1 MAQKIKGITI
11 EIGGDTTKLDKALG
25 EVNSK
30 TRQLQSELKGVNSL
44 LKMDPKNVTLLKQK
58 QDLLNQSIANTK
70 EKLNTLKTAQIQ
82 VQEQFDKD
90 QITEEQYRDFQREI
104 VATENKLK
112 SLTAELKNF
121 GSVGAQQ
128 IAVVGQKMQD
138 VGGKIESAG
147 KKLSLFSAG
156 STVALTAVSKGAID
170 FETAFTG
177 VTKTVDGTD
186 EQLAKIK
193 QGLLDLSKATSSS
206 STDIAAVA
214 EAAGQLGVKTENILA
229 FTETMVRL
237 GDSTNM
243 SADEAATAIAQ
254 LYNIMGSDINTVD
267 QFGAAIVALGN
278 NAATTEADIV
288 NMASR
293 IASSGT
299 QVGLTE
305 QEVLAL
311 STTLASVGLEAEGGG
326 SAISAVI
333 TKIDKDVALN
343 TDSLKTWADVAGM
356 SVKDFKTLW
365 ENDAMSAIQKV
376 VGGMGDAKAGGE
388 NLNIIL
394 DELGVTSLRQTD
406 TMKRLSGASE
416 LMADMVNISNNA
428 WEENSA
434 LTNESSKRYETTAAK
449 ITQMKN
455 TVTELCVKLGD
466 ILLPILNKIIS
477 AISKFTNW
485 LTNLNPAAQKIVLVV
500 LAIVS
505 ALGPFLIILAKLIS
519 SVGTIMTI
527 VPKLVAIIS
536 LTNSILCSTPGNV
549 FITSIAV
556 DISTKVF
563 VAAIAALIA
572 GFVLLWNKCEWFRNF
587 WIGLWENVK
596 NVCKAVIDGIV
607 GFFTGIIDFIKNNW
621 QGLLLFIVN
630 PFAGAFKLLY
640 DNCEGFRNFVD
651 GIIQKVKEIFASI
664 VSFISTNVI
673 EPIKQFFAPI
683 VAWFTNLFMSIYTSL
698 VSIINVIW
706 GIIQGLWEM
715 IVALFTAAI
724 NWINESIITPIKTA
738 FTAAIEAIKTAI
750 QVAWEFI
757 KNIFITI
764 ATWVNDNVLVP
775 IMNLLTSVWS
785 WIQNNIIMPIK
796 NAFTAA
802 WNTLKTGAVNAWEG
816 IKNVFSSVASFFGN
830 IFSTAW
836 QKVRN
841 VFSAGGKI
849 FAGIKDSIASVFT
862 TVVNRIIGGINT
874 VVAVPFNAINKAL
887 NKIRNI
893 SFLNISPFKD
903 KWGENPLKVPQIP
916 LLRTGGSIIGD
927 GEAIMA
933 EAGSPEMITMM
944 NGKAIVRPLTSTDRK
959 EVMSSTNNSGNNT
972 FNFYSPEA
980 LTPSE
985 ERRKWRQEVQY
996 QKLIHG

>member
-82 VQEQFDKD
+82 VQEQFDKG

-193 QGLLDLSKATSSS
+193 HGLLDLSKATSSS

-527 VPKLVAIIS
+527 VPKLVAIIKTVRTAFAAFNAT
-536 LTNSILCSTPGNV
+536 LLANPIVL
-549 FITSIAV
+549 I
-556 DISTKVF
+556 

>member
-82 VQEQFDKD
+82 VQEQFDKG

-527 VPKLVAIIS
+527 VPKLVAIIKTVRTAFAAFNAT
-536 LTNSILCSTPGNV
+536 LLANPIVL
-549 FITSIAV
+549 I
-556 DISTKVF
+556 

-724 NWINESIITPIKTA
+724 NWINESIITPIKTV

>member
-82 VQEQFDKD
+82 VQEQFDKG

-527 VPKLVAIIS
+527 VPKLVAIIKTVRTAFAAFNAT
-536 LTNSILCSTPGNV
+536 LLANPIVL
-549 FITSIAV
+549 I
-556 DISTKVF
+556 

-802 WNTLKTGAVNAWEG
+802 WNTLKTGAVNAWEE

-874 VVAVPFNAINKAL
+874 VVAVPFNAINKVL

>member
-82 VQEQFDKD
+82 VQEQFDKG

-376 VGGMGDAKAGGE
+376 VGGMGDAKVGGE

-416 LMADMVNISNNA
+416 LMTDMVNISNNA

-485 LTNLNPAAQKIVLVV
+485 LTNLNPAAQKVVLVV

-527 VPKLVAIIS
+527 VPKLVAIIKTVRTAFAAFNAT
-536 LTNSILCSTPGNV
+536 LLANPIVL
-549 FITSIAV
+549 I
-556 DISTKVF
+556 

-683 VAWFTNLFMSIYTSL
+683 VAWFTNLFMSIYNSL

-775 IMNLLTSVWS
+775 IMNLLTSVWA

-802 WNTLKTGAVNAWEG
+802 WNTLKTGAANAWEG

-903 KWGENPLKVPQIP
+903 KWGENPLKVPKIP

-959 EVMSSTNNSGNNT
+959 EVISSTNNSGNNT

-996 QKLIHG
+996 QKLING

>member
-82 VQEQFDKD
+82 VQEQFDKG

-333 TKIDKDVALN
+333 TKIDKDIALN

-527 VPKLVAIIS
+527 VPKLVAIIKTVRTAFAAFNAT
-536 LTNSILCSTPGNV
+536 LLANPIVL
-549 FITSIAV
+549 I
-556 DISTKVF
+556 

-903 KWGENPLKVPQIP
+903 KWGENPLKVPHIP

>member
-82 VQEQFDKD
+82 VQEQFDKG

-527 VPKLVAIIS
+527 VPKLVAIIKTVRTAFAAFNAT
-536 LTNSILCSTPGNV
+536 LLANPIVL
-549 FITSIAV
+549 I
-556 DISTKVF
+556 

-841 VFSAGGKI
+841 VFAAGGKI

-927 GEAIMA
+927 GDAIMA

>member
-82 VQEQFDKD
+82 VQEQFDKG

-527 VPKLVAIIS
+527 VPKLVAIIKTVRTAFAAFNAT
-536 LTNSILCSTPGNV
+536 LLANPIVL
-549 FITSIAV
+549 I
-556 DISTKVF
+556 

-796 NAFTAA
+796 NAFAAA

>member
-82 VQEQFDKD
+82 VQEQFDKG

-527 VPKLVAIIS
+527 VPKLVAIIKTVRTAFAS
-536 LTNSILCSTPGNV
+536 FNATLLANPIVL
-549 FITSIAV
+549 I
-556 DISTKVF
+556 

>member
-82 VQEQFDKD
+82 VQEQFDKG

-305 QEVLAL
+305 REVLAL

-527 VPKLVAIIS
+527 VPKLVAIIKTVRTAFAAFNAT
-536 LTNSILCSTPGNV
+536 LLANPIVL
-549 FITSIAV
+549 I
-556 DISTKVF
+556 

>member
-25 EVNSK
+25 DVNSK

-82 VQEQFDKD
+82 VQEQFDKG

-527 VPKLVAIIS
+527 VPKLVAIIKTVRTAFAAFNAT
-536 LTNSILCSTPGNV
+536 LLANPIVL
-549 FITSIAV
+549 I
-556 DISTKVF
+556 

-738 FTAAIEAIKTAI
+738 FTAAIEAIKTSI

>member
-82 VQEQFDKD
+82 VQEQFDKG

-112 SLTAELKNF
+112 SLTTELKNF

-128 IAVVGQKMQD
+128 IAAVGQKMQD

-485 LTNLNPAAQKIVLVV
+485 LTNLNPAAQKVVLVV

-527 VPKLVAIIS
+527 VPKLITIIKTVRTAFAAFNAT
-536 LTNSILCSTPGNV
+536 LLANPIVL
-549 FITSIAV
+549 I
-556 DISTKVF
+556 

-596 NVCKAVIDGIV
+596 NVCKSVIDGIV

-683 VAWFTNLFMSIYTSL
+683 VAWFTNLFMSIYNSL
-698 VSIINVIW
+698 ASIMSVIW

-715 IVALFTAAI
+715 IVALFTAAV
-724 NWINESIITPIKTA
+724 NWINESVITPIKT
-738 FTAAIEAIKTAI
+738 FFSTAIEAIKTAI

-764 ATWVNDNVLVP
+764 ATWVNDNVLMP
-775 IMNLLTSVWS
+775 IMNLLTSVWA

-802 WNTLKTGAVNAWEG
+802 WNTLKTGAANAWEG

-862 TVVNRIIGGINT
+862 TVVNKIIGGINT
-874 VVAVPFNAINKAL
+874 VVAVPFNAINKTL

-927 GEAIMA
+927 GDAIMA

-959 EVMSSTNNSGNNT
+959 EVISNTSNSGNNT

>member
-82 VQEQFDKD
+82 VQEQFDKG

-527 VPKLVAIIS
+527 VPKLVAIIK
-536 LTNSILCSTPGNV
+536 TVRTA
-549 FITSIAV
+549 IAAFNATLLANPIV
-556 DISTKVF
+556 LI

>member
-82 VQEQFDKD
+82 VQEQFDKG

-455 TVTELCVKLGD
+455 TITELCVKLGD

-527 VPKLVAIIS
+527 VPKLVAIIKTVRTAFAAFNAT
-536 LTNSILCSTPGNV
+536 LLANPIVL
-549 FITSIAV
+549 I
-556 DISTKVF
+556 

-903 KWGENPLKVPQIP
+903 KWGENPLKVPHIP

>member
-58 QDLLNQSIANTK
+58 QELLNQSIANTK

-82 VQEQFDKD
+82 VQEQFDKG

-527 VPKLVAIIS
+527 VPKLVAIIKTVRTAFAAFNAT
-536 LTNSILCSTPGNV
+536 LLANPIVL
-549 FITSIAV
+549 I
-556 DISTKVF
+556 

>member
-1 MAQKIKGITI
+1 MAQRIKGITI

-30 TRQLQSELKGVNSL
+30 SRQLQSELKGVNSL

-70 EKLNTLKTAQIQ
+70 EKLNTLRNAQIQ
-82 VQEQFDKD
+82 VQEQFDKGE
-90 QITEEQYRDFQREI
+90 ITEEQYRDFQREI

-112 SLTAELKNF
+112 SLTKELKNF

-138 VGGKIESAG
+138 AGSKIESVG
-147 KKLSLFSAG
+147 KKVSFFSAG
-156 STVALTAVSKGAID
+156 TTAALTMASKGAID

-186 EQLAKIK
+186 EQLEEIR
-193 QGLLDLSKATSSS
+193 QGLLKLSKATASS
-206 STDIAAVA
+206 STEIAAVA
-214 EAAGQLGVKTENILA
+214 EAAGQLGVKTENVLA

-278 NAATTEADIV
+278 NAATTESDIV

-311 STTLASVGLEAEGGG
+311 ATTLSSVGLEAEGGG

-356 SVKDFKTLW
+356 SVKDFKNLW
-365 ENDAMSAIQKV
+365 ETDAMSAIQKV

-416 LMADMVNISNNA
+416 LMTEMVNISNDA

-434 LTNESSKRYETTAAK
+434 LTNESNKRYQTTAAK

-455 TVTELCVKLGD
+455 TITELCVKLGD

-477 AISKFTNW
+477 AISNFTNW
-485 LTNLNPAAQKIVLVV
+485 LTNLNPVAQKVVIVI

-505 ALGPFLIILAKLIS
+505 ALGPFIIILGKLIS
-519 SVGTIMTI
+519 SVGTIMTV
-527 VPKLVAIIS
+527 VPKLIGIIKTVRTAFAAFNAT
-536 LTNSILCSTPGNV
+536 LLANPIVL
-549 FITSIAV
+549 I
-556 DISTKVF
+556 
-563 VAAIAALIA
+563 VAAIAALVA
-572 GFVLLWNKCEWFRNF
+572 GFVLLWNKCEGFRNF
-587 WIGLWENVK
+587 WINLWENVK
-596 NVCKAVIDGIV
+596 NVCKSVIDGII

-673 EPIKQFFAPI
+673 EPIKNFFEPL
-683 VAWFTNLFMSIYTSL
+683 VSWFTELFTSIYNSL
-698 VSIINVIW
+698 ASIINVIW
-706 GIIQGLWEM
+706 GIIQ
-715 IVALFTAAI
+715 
-724 NWINESIITPIKTA
+724 
-738 FTAAIEAIKTAI
+738 
-750 QVAWEFI
+750 
-757 KNIFITI
+757 
-764 ATWVNDNVLVP
+764 
-775 IMNLLTSVWS
+775 
-785 WIQNNIIMPIK
+785 
-796 NAFTAA
+796 
-802 WNTLKTGAVNAWEG
+802 
-816 IKNVFSSVASFFGN
+816 
-830 IFSTAW
+830 
-836 QKVRN
+836 
-841 VFSAGGKI
+841 
-849 FAGIKDSIASVFT
+849 
-862 TVVNRIIGGINT
+862 
-874 VVAVPFNAINKAL
+874 
-887 NKIRNI
+887 
-893 SFLNISPFKD
+893 
-903 KWGENPLKVPQIP
+903 
-916 LLRTGGSIIGD
+916 
-927 GEAIMA
+927 
-933 EAGSPEMITMM
+933 
-944 NGKAIVRPLTSTDRK
+944 
-959 EVMSSTNNSGNNT
+959 
-972 FNFYSPEA
+972 
-980 LTPSE
+980 
-985 ERRKWRQEVQY
+985 
-996 QKLIHG
+996 

>member
-44 LKMDPKNVTLLKQK
+44 LKMDSKNVTLLKQK

-82 VQEQFDKD
+82 VQEQFDKG

-485 LTNLNPAAQKIVLVV
+485 LTNLNPAAQKVVLVV

-527 VPKLVAIIS
+527 VPKLVAIIKTVRTAFAAFNAT
-536 LTNSILCSTPGNV
+536 LLANPIVL
-549 FITSIAV
+549 I
-556 DISTKVF
+556 

-651 GIIQKVKEIFASI
+651 GIIQKIKEIFASI

-683 VAWFTNLFMSIYTSL
+683 VAWFTNLFMSIYNSL

-802 WNTLKTGAVNAWEG
+802 WNTLKTGAANAWEG

-893 SFLNISPFKD
+893 SFLKISPFKD
-903 KWGENPLKVPQIP
+903 KWGENPLKVPKIP

-959 EVMSSTNNSGNNT
+959 EVISSTNNSGNNT

-996 QKLIHG
+996 QKLING

>member
-82 VQEQFDKD
+82 VQEQFDKG

-206 STDIAAVA
+206 SIDIAAVA

-428 WEENSA
+428 WKENSA

-527 VPKLVAIIS
+527 VPKLVAIIKTVRTAFAAFNAT
-536 LTNSILCSTPGNV
+536 LLANPIVL
-549 FITSIAV
+549 I
-556 DISTKVF
+556 

>member
-82 VQEQFDKD
+82 VQEQFDKG

-485 LTNLNPAAQKIVLVV
+485 LTNLNPAAQKVVLVV

-527 VPKLVAIIS
+527 VPKLVAIIKTVRTAFAAFNAT
-536 LTNSILCSTPGNV
+536 LLANPIVL
-549 FITSIAV
+549 I
-556 DISTKVF
+556 

>member
-82 VQEQFDKD
+82 VQEQFDKG

-527 VPKLVAIIS
+527 VPKLVAIIKTVRTAFAAFNAT
-536 LTNSILCSTPGNV
+536 LLANPIVL
-549 FITSIAV
+549 I
-556 DISTKVF
+556 

-738 FTAAIEAIKTAI
+738 FTAAIEAIKTSI

>member
-11 EIGGDTTKLDKALG
+11 EIGGDTTKLDKALSG
-25 EVNSK
+25 VNSK

-44 LKMDPKNVTLLKQK
+44 LKMDPTNVTLLKQK

-70 EKLNTLKTAQIQ
+70 DKLNTLKNAQIQ
-82 VQEQFDKD
+82 VQEQFDKGE
-90 QITEEQYRDFQREI
+90 ITEEQYRDFQREI

-112 SLTAELKNF
+112 SLTKELKNF

-128 IAVVGQKMQD
+128 IAAVGQKMQD
-138 VGGKIESAG
+138 VGGKIESVG
-147 KKLSLFSAG
+147 KKMTLFSAG
-156 STVALTAVSKGAID
+156 STAALTAISKGAID

-186 EQLAKIK
+186 EQLAEIK
-193 QGLLDLSKATSSS
+193 QGLLELSKATASS
-206 STDIAAVA
+206 STEIAAVA
-214 EAAGQLGVKTENILA
+214 EAAGQLGVKTENVLA

-278 NAATTEADIV
+278 NAATTESDIV

-343 TDSLKTWADVAGM
+343 TDSLKTWASVAGM
-356 SVKDFKTLW
+356 SVKDFKNLW

-394 DELGVTSLRQTD
+394 DELGVSSLRQTD

-416 LMADMVNISNNA
+416 LMSEMVNISNNA

-485 LTNLNPAAQKIVLVV
+485 LTNLNPAAQKVVLVV

-519 SVGTIMTI
+519 SVGTIMTV
-527 VPKLVAIIS
+527 VPKLVGVIKTVKTAFAAFNATLLANPIVLI
-536 LTNSILCSTPGNV
+536 
-549 FITSIAV
+549 
-556 DISTKVF
+556 

-596 NVCKAVIDGIV
+596 NVCKSVIDGII
-607 GFFTGIIDFIKNNW
+607 GFFTSIIDFIKNNW

-683 VAWFTNLFMSIYTSL
+683 VSWFTNLFMSIYNSL
-698 VSIINVIW
+698 ASIVSVIW

-724 NWINESIITPIKTA
+724 TWISENVITPIQTA
-738 FTAAIEAIKTAI
+738 FTLAIETIKMAI
-750 QVAWEFI
+750 QTAWEFI
-757 KNIFITI
+757 KNIFVTI
-764 ATWVNDNVLVP
+764 ATWLNDNVLTPIMTLLTTVWNWIQVNIIVP
-775 IMNLLTSVWS
+775 IQT
-785 WIQNNIIMPIK
+785 
-796 NAFTAA
+796 AFTAA
-802 WNTLKTGAVNAWEG
+802 WSALKTGAANAWEG

-830 IFSTAW
+830 IFSNAW
-836 QKVRN
+836 QKVKN

-862 TVVNRIIGGINT
+862 TVVNKIISGINT

-916 LLRTGGSIIGD
+916 LLRTGGSIIGNGD
-927 GEAIMA
+927 AIMA

-959 EVMSSTNNSGNNT
+959 EVINNTNNNGGNNT
-972 FNFYSPEA
+972 FNFYSPKA

-985 ERRKWRQEVQY
+985 CARNMRKEVQY
-996 QKLIHG
+996 QKLVHG

>member
-82 VQEQFDKD
+82 VQEQFDKG

-128 IAVVGQKMQD
+128 IAVVGQKIQD

-376 VGGMGDAKAGGE
+376 VSGMGDAKAGGE

-485 LTNLNPAAQKIVLVV
+485 LTNLNPAAQKVVLVV

-527 VPKLVAIIS
+527 VPKLVAIIKTVKTAFVAFNAT
-536 LTNSILCSTPGNV
+536 LLANPIVL
-549 FITSIAV
+549 I
-556 DISTKVF
+556 

-596 NVCKAVIDGIV
+596 NVCKSVIDGIV

-651 GIIQKVKEIFASI
+651 GIIQKLKEIFASI

-683 VAWFTNLFMSIYTSL
+683 VAWFTNLFMSIYNSL

-764 ATWVNDNVLVP
+764 ATWVNDNILVP
-775 IMNLLTSVWS
+775 IMNLLTSVWA

-802 WNTLKTGAVNAWEG
+802 WNTLKTGAANAWEG

-903 KWGENPLKVPQIP
+903 KWGENPLKVPKIP

-959 EVMSSTNNSGNNT
+959 EVISSTNNSGNNT

>member
-82 VQEQFDKD
+82 VQEQFDKG

-527 VPKLVAIIS
+527 VPKLVAIIKTVRTAFAAFNAT
-536 LTNSILCSTPGNV
+536 LLANPIVL
-549 FITSIAV
+549 I
-556 DISTKVF
+556 

-903 KWGENPLKVPQIP
+903 KWGENPLKVPHIP